1 MTDSTFDDSTLNNNW
16 LEQALTQSLTK
27 PLTHLVNIGQP
38 LDFNGYVKA
47 GGYMGATKALKE
59 FSPKEVLTIVSDSG
73 LKGRG
78 GAGFPTGMK
87 WSCVPALQDQKP
99 AESSPFNHEN
109 SYLICNAD
117 EMEPGTF
124 KDRYLLEGVPHQ
136 LIEAMIIASYTISAN
151 KAYIFLRG
159 EYFLA
164 AQRLQQAIDQAY
176 ENNWLGEHIQG
187 TDYQLDLYLHTSAG
201 RYICGEE
208 TALINALE
216 GKRANP
222 RAKPPFPQVSGLFGK
237 PTVVNNVE
245 TLSNLPHILK
255 HGSEWFKNLS
265 PNSDPG
271 TKLYAACGQVK
282 NPGVWELPMGVTI
295 RELLYDYAGGM
306 KDGVKLKGLLP
317 GGASTDFLTEQHLDT
332 PMDFDS
338 IGKAGSRLGTGGLIV
353 LGDKH
358 CPVAMVLN
366 LLRFFAQESCGWCTP
381 CRDGTPWAVE
391 ILTRIEQGKGCN
403 EDLAQLNE
411 LCDFM
416 WLGKTHCALAP
427 GAVEPLKSAMR
438 YFEED
443 FKQHIE
449 QGCCPYVEG
458 ISEQKITEPNGLN
471 KEREAS
477 HGE

>member
-1 MTDSTFDDSTLNNNW
+1 MMTETTSDSAQIDTNW
-16 LEQALTQSLTK
+16 LEHALTQSLTK
-27 PLTHLVNIGQP
+27 PMSHLVNLEQP
-38 LDFNGYVKA
+38 LDFDGYVKA
-47 GGYMGATKALKE
+47 GGYLGATKALKE
-59 FSPKEVLTIVSDSG
+59 FDPKGVLDLVSDSG

-87 WSCVPALQDQKP
+87 WSCVPALQAKETPTD
-99 AESSPFNHEN
+99 SPFNSDN

-136 LIEAMIIASYTISAN
+136 LVEAMIIASYTISAN

-164 AQRLQQAIDQAY
+164 AERLQTAIDQAY
-176 ENNWLGEHIQG
+176 ENNWLGENIQG
-187 TDYQLDLYLHTSAG
+187 TDFHLDLYLHTSAG

-255 HGSEWFKNLS
+255 HGSEWFKALS

-271 TKLYAACGQVK
+271 TKLYAACGQVEK
-282 NPGVWELPMGVTI
+282 PGVWELPMGVTI

-306 KDGVKLKGLLP
+306 KDGVNLKGLLP

-338 IGKAGSRLGTGGLIV
+338 ISKAGSRLGTGGLIV

-381 CRDGTPWAVE
+381 CRDGTPWVVE
-391 ILTRIEQGKGCN
+391 ILTRIEQGEGNHK
-403 EDLAQLNE
+403 DLAQLNE

-438 YFEED
+438 YFKED
-443 FKQHIE
+443 FEEHIE
-449 QGCCPYVEG
+449 QGCCPYESHK
-458 ISEQKITEPNGLN
+458 SESSHLNGLS
-471 KEREAS
+471 KEKEDN